1 MSTAHRPTW
10 NPAQGKEVKSGS
22 RQFSARDVASQTKL
36 KFRQPGQTSEADVQK
51 RDLRAELL
59 KAEQGAR
66 ERKRKAAGGTFVG
79 LDASVAEIEDRNS
92 EEIKRRKLLQ
102 DALELDKD
110 DDDEVE
116 VKEENRTAKAESNDD
131 DDGDGDDEEDEGEDE
146 TAELLRELE
155 KIKKERAEE
164 QARKEREAQEQNV
177 AAREEE
183 IATANPLLN
192 LQAALGQG
200 AEGPSG
206 GSFAVK
212 KRWDDDLIFKNQ
224 AVNND
229 KPSGQ
234 FVNDLLR
241 TEFHRKFMAKFI
253 K

>member
-10 NPAQGKEVKSGS
+10 NPAQGKEVIDSILLLGCMLILSKVKSGS

-116 VKEENRTAKAESNDD
+116 VKEENRTAKAERYVLVL
-131 DDGDGDDEEDEGEDE
+131 DGVHD
-146 TAELLRELE
+146 
-155 KIKKERAEE
+155 
-164 QARKEREAQEQNV
+164 
-177 AAREEE
+177 
-183 IATANPLLN
+183 
-192 LQAALGQG
+192 
-200 AEGPSG
+200 
-206 GSFAVK
+206 
-212 KRWDDDLIFKNQ
+212 
-224 AVNND
+224 
-229 KPSGQ
+229 
-234 FVNDLLR
+234 
-241 TEFHRKFMAKFI
+241 
-253 K
+253 